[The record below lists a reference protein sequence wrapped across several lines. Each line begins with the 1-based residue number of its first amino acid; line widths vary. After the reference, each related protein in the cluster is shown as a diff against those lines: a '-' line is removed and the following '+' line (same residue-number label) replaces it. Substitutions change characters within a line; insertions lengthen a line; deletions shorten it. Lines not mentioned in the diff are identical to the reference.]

1 MKDGELRMNGL
12 FDKIYG
18 CIAGSNIGSAMGAA
32 VEGWSA
38 ERITEKYGVLEELLP
53 YSHYRKSEKGGGR
66 QRPPGTT
73 EDGIERQ
80 KLMCTAIIE
89 KSDRISAEDLAR
101 VWIRDINPDNFGVQ
115 MQPTDVT
122 MYRLLKAGETF
133 DVTGTPSSVPPTELG
148 RYSVAPGTVAFAR
161 SCHPL
166 GIINAAN
173 PDQAFED
180 AFEIGKMYLPPHDV
194 GLYWS
199 AAVAVA
205 IAEALKP
212 DATVESVIEKVK
224 SYLPYQVVEELDFGL
239 QVAEKSK
246 DVFEMRAPL
255 NEKYCNMAGLNP
267 MSKAHEIVTKGFA
280 IFYKTNANVRES
292 IVGSANFGRDTDC
305 LAAVTGGIA
314 GSLSGTKDIPEEW
327 IRSVDEATAAMEDR
341 YSVSA
346 LSLRETSQGLYDALM
361 AHVDLQRERIRLL
374 DIYSSP

>member
-1 MKDGELRMNGL
+1 MNEL

-32 VEGWSA
+32 VESWSV
-38 ERITEKYGVLEELLP
+38 EQISEKYGILEELVP
-53 YSHYRKSEKGGGR
+53 YSHYAKNDKGGGR
-66 QRPPGTT
+66 DRPPGTT

-80 KLMCTAIIE
+80 KLMVTAIIE
-89 KSDRISAEDLAR
+89 KKDRISAEDLAK

-115 MQPTDVT
+115 MQPTDAT

-133 DVTGTPSSVPPTELG
+133 DVTGTPSSIPPTELG
-148 RYSVAPGTVAFAR
+148 RYSVAPGTIAFAR

-212 DATVESVIEKVK
+212 GATVESVIEKVK
-224 SYLPYQVVEELDFGL
+224 SYLPYQVAEELDYGL

-255 NEKYCNMAGLNP
+255 NQKYCNMAGLNP
-267 MSKAHEIVTKGFA
+267 MSKAHEIVTKGLS
-280 IFYKTNANVRES
+280 IFYKTNGNARDS
-292 IVGSANFGRDTDC
+292 IVGSVNFGRDTDC
-305 LAAVTGGIA
+305 LGAVAGGIA
-314 GSLSGTKDIPEEW
+314 GSLSGTESIPEEW
-327 IRSVDEATAAMEDR
+327 IRTVDKATAAMKDK

-346 LSLRETSQGLYDALM
+346 LSLRETSQGLYESLM
-361 AHVDLQRERIRLL
+361 AHIDRQRERIRLL
-374 DIYSSP
+374 DIGSAP

>member
-1 MKDGELRMNGL
+1 MNKL

-18 CIAGSNIGSAMGAA
+18 CIAGSNIGSAMGAV
-32 VEGWSA
+32 VEGWSVR
-38 ERITEKYGVLEELLP
+38 RITEKHGVLKELLP
-53 YSHYRKSEKGGGR
+53 YSHYKKSDKGGGR
-66 QRPPGTT
+66 KRLPGTT

-80 KLMCTAIIE
+80 KLMVTAIIE
-89 KSDRISAEDLAR
+89 KKDRISAEDLAR
-101 VWIRDINPDNFGVQ
+101 IWIRDINPDNFGVQ

-133 DVTGTPSSVPPTELG
+133 DVTGTPSSIPATELG

-166 GIINAAN
+166 GIINAAS

-212 DATVESVIEKVK
+212 DATVTSVIDRVK
-224 SYLPYQVVEELDFGL
+224 GYLPHQVVGELEYGL
-239 QVAEKSK
+239 EIGEKSK
-246 DVFEMRAPL
+246 DVFEMREPL
-255 NEKYCNMAGLNP
+255 NQKYCNMAGLNP

-280 IFYKTNANVRES
+280 IFYKTKGDLKES
-292 IVGSANFGRDTDC
+292 IIGSVNFGRDTDC

-314 GSLSGTKDIPEEW
+314 GALMGTQNLPEEW
-327 IRSVDEATAAMEDR
+327 IRCVDEATAAMKDK

-346 LSLRETSQGLYDALM
+346 LSLKETSQGLYDALM
-361 AHVDLQRERIRLL
+361 SHVCRQKERIRLL
-374 DIYSSP
+374 EGYSA